1 MTMATVRRFLC
12 VAVVASLAVLSAS
25 PVANAGHAKSIKLKF
40 PRFSVPPRSD
50 REVCTFVM
58 LERGEPFDAAGTLI
72 VNHGNRK
79 GFTSHH
85 FLLYPY
91 SGAPIEAFAQYQE
104 KIVDSKGCLDFGPL
118 DRNNRV
124 LIGGS
129 QSERSLQMAPAGLA
143 TRITPTVAGST
154 KAFGMILNS
163 HWINGTDQTQHAS
176 VKIKIMP
183 AKPRTRKRDLH

>member
-72 VNHGNRK
+72 RNHGDRK
-79 GFTSHH
+79 DFTHQH
-85 FLLYPY
+85 FLLHAYHV
-91 SGAPIEAFAQYQE
+91 APMQALAQDQ
-104 KIVDSKGCLDFGPL
+104 VRLD
-118 DRNNRV
+118 D
-124 LIGGS
+124 
-129 QSERSLQMAPAGLA
+129 
-143 TRITPTVAGST
+143 
-154 KAFGMILNS
+154 
-163 HWINGTDQTQHAS
+163 
-176 VKIKIMP
+176 
-183 AKPRTRKRDLH
+183 

>member
-12 VAVVASLAVLSAS
+12 VAVVASLAVLSAP

-58 LERGEPFDAAGTLI
+58 LKQSEPFDAAGTLI

-79 GFTSHH
+79 DFTSHH
-85 FLLYPY
+85 FLLYAY
-91 SGAPIEAFAQYQE
+91 SGAQIEAFAQYQG

-118 DRNNRV
+118 DRNSRV

-129 QSERSLQMAPAGLA
+129 QSERSLQMAPPGLA
-143 TRITPTVAGST
+143 TRILPTVAGST
-154 KAFGMILNS
+154 NAIGLILNS
-163 HWINGTDQTQHAS
+163 HWINGTDQTQDRKS
-176 VKIKIMP
+176 VV
-183 AKPRTRKRDLH
+183 